1 LLSKITP
8 KAAEYKPKIWRRFT
22 LTPWQENLIFPVFHV
37 YLLQGFSILQP
48 CKSKDL
54 HYFALVGMR
63 LTLEYKGVEQM
74 TIIIAITLFLAV
86 VILFGLVMK
95 KIRAAGTTVPE
106 ATQAPPPPS
115 ETPEQEFTQ
124 ILDVLL
130 KLNLMIR
137 QDLDFSEQMIVKV
150 ETIIDDLKAITP
162 AMMERYPGES
172 LTYEIK
178 KIGLS
183 HLYKTVKEFL
193 DLSGESREK
202 QLDNF
207 KTTIQSL
214 QDVTHRS
221 RDIIESNETAEFK
234 TMAHFLAGK
243 FS

>member
-1 LLSKITP
+1 
-8 KAAEYKPKIWRRFT
+8 
-22 LTPWQENLIFPVFHV
+22 
-37 YLLQGFSILQP
+37 
-48 CKSKDL
+48 
-54 HYFALVGMR
+54 
-63 LTLEYKGVEQM
+63 M
-74 TIIIAITLFLAV
+74 TIIIALTLFLAV
-86 VILFGLVMK
+86 VIIFGLVMK
-95 KIRAAGTTVPE
+95 KIRTAGIKAPEETQVPPAA
-106 ATQAPPPPS
+106 S
-115 ETPEQEFTQ
+115 KTPEEEFTQ
-124 ILDVLL
+124 ILNVLL

-137 QDLDFSEQMIVKV
+137 KDPDFSEEMIVKI
-150 ETIIDDLKAITP
+150 EEIMDDLKSIIP
-162 AMMERYPGES
+162 AMMERYPGET

-183 HLYKTVKEFL
+183 HLFKIVKEFL
-193 DLSGESREK
+193 DLSGDSREK

>member
-1 LLSKITP
+1 
-8 KAAEYKPKIWRRFT
+8 
-22 LTPWQENLIFPVFHV
+22 
-37 YLLQGFSILQP
+37 
-48 CKSKDL
+48 
-54 HYFALVGMR
+54 
-63 LTLEYKGVEQM
+63 M
-74 TIIIAITLFLAV
+74 TIIIGLTIFLAA
-86 VILFGLVMK
+86 VITFGLIMK
-95 KIRAAGTTVPE
+95 KIRDAGIKV
-106 ATQAPPPPS
+106 AKPPVKPPAS
-115 ETPEQEFTQ
+115 SKTPEEEFKE
-124 ILDVLL
+124 ILNALL

-137 QDLDFSEQMIVKV
+137 KDLDFSEEMVLKI
-150 ETIIDDLKAITP
+150 EEIIDDLKTIIP

-193 DLSGESREK
+193 DLSGDSRQH

-207 KTTIQSL
+207 KTTVQSL

-221 RDIIESNETAEFK
+221 KDIIENNETAEFK

>member
-1 LLSKITP
+1 
-8 KAAEYKPKIWRRFT
+8 
-22 LTPWQENLIFPVFHV
+22 
-37 YLLQGFSILQP
+37 
-48 CKSKDL
+48 
-54 HYFALVGMR
+54 
-63 LTLEYKGVEQM
+63 M
-74 TIIIAITLFLAV
+74 TIIIAVTLFLAV

-95 KIRAAGTTVPE
+95 KIRAAGTKVSE

-150 ETIIDDLKAITP
+150 EEIIDDLKAIIP

-193 DLSGESREK
+193 DLSGDSREK

>member
-1 LLSKITP
+1 M
-8 KAAEYKPKIWRRFT
+8 
-22 LTPWQENLIFPVFHV
+22 
-37 YLLQGFSILQP
+37 
-48 CKSKDL
+48 DL

-63 LTLEYKGVEQM
+63 LTPEYKGVNQM
-74 TIIIAITLFLAV
+74 TIIIAVTLFLAV

-95 KIRAAGTTVPE
+95 KIRAAGTKVPE

-115 ETPEQEFTQ
+115 ETPEQEFIQ

-150 ETIIDDLKAITP
+150 ETIIDDLKAIIP

-193 DLSGESREK
+193 DLSADSREK

>member
-1 LLSKITP
+1 
-8 KAAEYKPKIWRRFT
+8 
-22 LTPWQENLIFPVFHV
+22 
-37 YLLQGFSILQP
+37 
-48 CKSKDL
+48 
-54 HYFALVGMR
+54 
-63 LTLEYKGVEQM
+63 M
-74 TIIIAITLFLAV
+74 TIIIALTLFLAV
-86 VILFGLVMK
+86 VIIFGLVMK
-95 KIRAAGTTVPE
+95 KIRTAGIKAPE
-106 ATQAPPPPS
+106 ATQAPPAAS
-115 ETPEQEFTQ
+115 KTPEEEFTQ
-124 ILDVLL
+124 ILNVLL

-137 QDLDFSEQMIVKV
+137 KDLDFSEEMIVKI
-150 ETIIDDLKAITP
+150 EEIMDDLKSIIP
-162 AMMERYPGES
+162 AMMERYPGET

-183 HLYKTVKEFL
+183 HLFKIVKEFL
-193 DLSGESREK
+193 DLSAASREK

>member
-1 LLSKITP
+1 
-8 KAAEYKPKIWRRFT
+8 
-22 LTPWQENLIFPVFHV
+22 
-37 YLLQGFSILQP
+37 
-48 CKSKDL
+48 
-54 HYFALVGMR
+54 
-63 LTLEYKGVEQM
+63 M
-74 TIIIAITLFLAV
+74 TMIIAVTLFLAA
-86 VILFGLVMK
+86 VITFGLVMK
-95 KIRAAGTTVPE
+95 KLRAAGIKVPE
-106 ATQAPPPPS
+106 APVASPVPS
-115 ETPEQEFTQ
+115 TSPEEEFKE
-124 ILDVLL
+124 ILNVLL

-137 QDLDFSEQMIVKV
+137 KDMDFSEEMILKI
-150 ETIIDDLKAITP
+150 EEIIDDLKTIIP

-183 HLYKTVKEFL
+183 HLHKAVKEFL
-193 DLSGESREK
+193 DLSGDSRQK

>member
-1 LLSKITP
+1 MPVIIKSSCP
-8 KAAEYKPKIWRRFT
+8 S
-22 LTPWQENLIFPVFHV
+22 WQENLIFLIFCV
-37 YLLQGFSILQP
+37 YLLQVLTILEP
-48 CKSKDL
+48 CKSKYL
-54 HYFALVGMR
+54 HYFA
-63 LTLEYKGVEQM
+63 TYWYETYPEHKGVNQM
-74 TIIIAITLFLAV
+74 TIIVAVTLFLAA
-86 VILFGLVMK
+86 VITFGLVMK
-95 KIRAAGTTVPE
+95 KFRDAGIKVPQTPE
-106 ATQAPPPPS
+106 APPAPAKL
-115 ETPEQEFTQ
+115 PEEEFTE

-137 QDLDFSEQMIVKV
+137 KDRDVSEEMILKI
-150 ETIIDDLKAITP
+150 EEIIDDLKTIIP

>member
-1 LLSKITP
+1 
-8 KAAEYKPKIWRRFT
+8 
-22 LTPWQENLIFPVFHV
+22 
-37 YLLQGFSILQP
+37 
-48 CKSKDL
+48 
-54 HYFALVGMR
+54 
-63 LTLEYKGVEQM
+63 M
-74 TIIIAITLFLAV
+74 TIIIALTLFLAV
-86 VILFGLVMK
+86 VIIFGLVMK
-95 KIRAAGTTVPE
+95 KIRTAGIKAAEETQVPP
-106 ATQAPPPPS
+106 AAS
-115 ETPEQEFTQ
+115 KTPEEEFTQ
-124 ILDVLL
+124 ILNVLL

-137 QDLDFSEQMIVKV
+137 KDPDFSEEMIVKI
-150 ETIIDDLKAITP
+150 EEIMDDLKSIIP
-162 AMMERYPGES
+162 AMMERYPGET

-183 HLYKTVKEFL
+183 HLFKIVKEFL
-193 DLSGESREK
+193 DLSGDSREK